1 MKKIGLSI
9 AIIGLIVVGL
19 VGCST
24 TKKTASTKKSSQ
36 EKIEQLI
43 TKNKK
48 KIELRN
54 KNAENIS
61 RKIGQT
67 ADYIFLNK
75 SVADLKKDKETTT
88 IQGQIVDWKMTTS
101 DDEMPVTILK
111 VNVDKS
117 LTGKSI
123 PKDTIVNVL
132 YRGGYAKYG
141 DMAKIFS
148 KTYGPGVGLHE
159 NKSENDIV
167 FWEDPNTPIPRI
179 GDKVILAAIRNHYDG
194 KSKQEIQWEKD
205 NSISNNGKTYFESAP
220 ELSTWIY
227 NDKTKKY
234 ELNNKSGAK
243 DHEEFTN
250 EINKLV
256 K

>member
-24 TKKTASTKKSSQ
+24 TKKTVSTKKSSQ

-48 KIELRN
+48 KIELKN
-54 KNAENIS
+54 KNIENLSSKMNSSFTYVSIAS
-61 RKIGQT
+61 
-67 ADYIFLNK
+67 
-75 SVADLKKDKETTT
+75 SVKELREDKEITT
-88 IQGQIVDWKMTTS
+88 IQGQVVDWKSLTAF
-101 DDEMPVTILK
+101 DESPLTILK
-111 VNVDKS
+111 VSVDKS
-117 LTGKSI
+117 LTGKNVS
-123 PKDTIVNVL
+123 KGTTVNVL

-141 DMAKIFS
+141 DITKTLSSKYGATTYAKIA
-148 KTYGPGVGLHE
+148 KDET
-159 NKSENDIV
+159 V
-167 FWEDPNTPIPRI
+167 FWEDSNAPIPRI
-179 GDKVILAAIRNHYDG
+179 GDKVILAPISNDYNG
-194 KSKQEIQWEKD
+194 KSKEKIQWEKD